1 MQRRVF
7 LAAGAAAL
15 ILIRQTAM
23 AAVSADDA
31 RKFISNLG
39 ENAIS
44 SLTGSTLSPHD
55 RETRFRALLVA
66 DFDMLGIS
74 KFVLGRYWK
83 IAKPDQQ
90 TEFQKLLK
98 DLLTQSYAKTFA
110 QYAGEKFKVTGS
122 LRTTHRS
129 DFASAIQSN
138 GGTVAGLLDALRQ
151 KVGSQ

>member
-31 RKFISNLG
+31 GSSSAPGR
-39 ENAIS
+39 ERDH

-66 DFDMLGIS
+66 DFDMLG
-74 KFVLGRYWK
+74 
-83 IAKPDQQ
+83 
-90 TEFQKLLK
+90 
-98 DLLTQSYAKTFA
+98 
-110 QYAGEKFKVTGS
+110 
-122 LRTTHRS
+122 
-129 DFASAIQSN
+129 SANSF
-138 GGTVAGLLDALRQ
+138 
-151 KVGSQ
+151 